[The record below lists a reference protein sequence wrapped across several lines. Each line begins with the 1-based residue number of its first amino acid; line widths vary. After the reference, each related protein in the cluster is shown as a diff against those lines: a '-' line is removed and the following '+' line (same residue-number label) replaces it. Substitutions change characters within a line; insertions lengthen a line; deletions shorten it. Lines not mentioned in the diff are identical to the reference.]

1 MDLTAAQ
8 RDRAVGAVIGM
19 ATGDALGAG
28 YEFQP
33 PNPPDRIAMIGGG
46 IGTFEP
52 GEWTDDTTMAIP
64 ILEAL
69 ARGDDLLDPA
79 VQDWVA
85 EQWVD
90 WAGSPKDIGVT
101 IGSVLGCAGDPV
113 RAVDLSAAA
122 RAMYVAGHRAA
133 GNGSLMRTTPIVLG
147 FLDDPQALTAA
158 ARAYSDITHGDP
170 VAAEACVLWNH
181 AQRHAVVHAE
191 FDMTVGLSHL
201 PSERQEVWRDH
212 IRVAESGVP
221 RDFRAHNGWVVAALQ
236 AAWSA
241 IRGADDSGPEHFEM
255 ALRSAVAGGN
265 DADTVA
271 AIAGGLLGARWGVS
285 AIPLKWRRLL
295 HGAPGSRTGQQLV
308 QYSVAAVTGHRWPE
322 MFNEGVRP
330 GPPPVRHPYDEHVWL
345 GDIFALQSLPVEV
358 DAVVSLCRIGTQQGP
373 NGIEAEDHIQVWLL
387 DDPDPRANPH
397 LDLVVRQTV
406 DLIADL
412 RRAGKVVY
420 LHCVQAHSRTPFIAA
435 MYGAHVT
442 GAAPGDVL
450 PQVLAVLPGSSP
462 NAGFL
467 AYMHALSR
475 GMRENS
481 QPTRVSG
488 LTPST
493 LTATLGAVLRL
504 ENREP

>member
-1 MDLTAAQ
+1 
-8 RDRAVGAVIGM
+8 
-19 ATGDALGAG
+19 
-28 YEFQP
+28 
-33 PNPPDRIAMIGGG
+33 
-46 IGTFEP
+46 
-52 GEWTDDTTMAIP
+52 
-64 ILEAL
+64 
-69 ARGDDLLDPA
+69 
-79 VQDWVA
+79 
-85 EQWVD
+85 
-90 WAGSPKDIGVT
+90 
-101 IGSVLGCAGDPV
+101 
-113 RAVDLSAAA
+113 
-122 RAMYVAGHRAA
+122 MYVAGHRAA

-330 GPPPVRHPYDEHVWL
+330 GPHRSGTHTTSTCGSETSSRSSRYPWRWTRWCRCAGSGRSRVRTGSKPK
-345 GDIFALQSLPVEV
+345 I
-358 DAVVSLCRIGTQQGP
+358 T
-373 NGIEAEDHIQVWLL
+373 
-387 DDPDPRANPH
+387 
-397 LDLVVRQTV
+397 
-406 DLIADL
+406 
-412 RRAGKVVY
+412 
-420 LHCVQAHSRTPFIAA
+420 SRCGCSMT
-435 MYGAHVT
+435 
-442 GAAPGDVL
+442 
-450 PQVLAVLPGSSP
+450 
-462 NAGFL
+462 
-467 AYMHALSR
+467 R
-475 GMRENS
+475 
-481 QPTRVSG
+481 TRVRIRIWIWLFGRQSI
-488 LTPST
+488 
-493 LTATLGAVLRL
+493 
-504 ENREP
+504 

>member
-212 IRVAESGVP
+212 IRVAESVC
-221 RDFRAHNGWVVAALQ
+221 H
-236 AAWSA
+236 A
-241 IRGADDSGPEHFEM
+241 ISGPTT
-255 ALRSAVAGGN
+255 AGWWPPC
-265 DADTVA
+265 
-271 AIAGGLLGARWGVS
+271 RQ
-285 AIPLKWRRLL
+285 
-295 HGAPGSRTGQQLV
+295 PGPR
-308 QYSVAAVTGHRWPE
+308 SVAPMTPDLSISRWP
-322 MFNEGVRP
+322 
-330 GPPPVRHPYDEHVWL
+330 
-345 GDIFALQSLPVEV
+345 
-358 DAVVSLCRIGTQQGP
+358 C
-373 NGIEAEDHIQVWLL
+373 
-387 DDPDPRANPH
+387 
-397 LDLVVRQTV
+397 
-406 DLIADL
+406 
-412 RRAGKVVY
+412 
-420 LHCVQAHSRTPFIAA
+420 
-435 MYGAHVT
+435 
-442 GAAPGDVL
+442 AAPSPAETMLTRWPLSPGDC
-450 PQVLAVLPGSSP
+450 
-462 NAGFL
+462 
-467 AYMHALSR
+467 
-475 GMRENS
+475 
-481 QPTRVSG
+481 SG
-488 LTPST
+488 H
-493 LTATLGAVLRL
+493 GGECR
-504 ENREP
+504 RFR